1 MSVAY
6 VKSDGTLVT
15 QLSVGAD
22 NVLDVNV
29 IGAVIPPPVGGA
41 TEAEQQTQTALLQS
55 IDSNLVACNTG
66 AVVVSSSALP
76 TGAATAAKQPALG
89 TAGTA
94 SADVISVQGV
104 AGMTSIKVDGS
115 AVTQPISAASLPLPT
130 GAALDATLTGGSQV
144 TAIKAG
150 GNTATVTAAS
160 ALKVDGSAVTQPI
173 SAASLPLPTSAATN
187 LAVAQPTTSVSITP
201 SDATDL
207 TATVTKGLWVGT
219 AGNVAIKLSADSA
232 AVVLSNVPSGTY
244 VPGAYARVMAT
255 NTTATNIVG
264 FGG

>member
-22 NVLDVNV
+22 NILDVNV
-29 IGAVIPPPVGGA
+29 VGAVIPPPVGGA
-41 TEAEQQTQTALLQS
+41 TEAEQQAQTALLTS
-55 IDSNLVACNTG
+55 IDANLVACNTG

-94 SADVISVQGV
+94 SADVITVQGI
-104 AGMTSIKVDGS
+104 AGMTS
-115 AVTQPISAASLPLPT
+115 
-130 GAALDATLTGGSQV
+130 
-144 TAIKAG
+144 
-150 GNTATVTAAS
+150 
-160 ALKVDGSAVTQPI
+160 LKVDGSAVTQPI

-187 LAVAQPTTSVSITP
+187 LAVAQPTTSVAITP
-201 SDATDL
+201 SDSTDL

-244 VPGAYARVMAT
+244 VPGAFARVMAT